1 MNNRLLFLLLFL
13 LPCTMRADVFPYLD
27 LDRALC
33 QYGTFQNPALHTG
46 RIDSL
51 IGTAVYGWQSRH
63 TILSDSTAYD
73 PYTYT
78 SNPRK
83 GLRMT
88 LPDGRPCV
96 RLGNLAWS
104 KEFVNQKD
112 YSGAERITYTHRV
125 TDAAPLLILYY
136 AAVLQ
141 MPGHKADEQPS
152 FTLQILDEYGRSL
165 SSDCYSFD
173 FVSGYNIDRSQWHT
187 DRYFTGTYPGA
198 NSPQDV
204 KEDSICWKDWTAMS
218 IDLSPYRNRTVRIQ
232 LTTSDCSFYGH
243 YGYAYFGIDI
253 ADRDVQF
260 ERCGAVDDSST
271 LAAPDYF
278 RYLWRSDAD
287 PSFVSTERTITVPND
302 GTLYTC
308 RVMNIENPEC
318 YFTISRRADPRV
330 PIASYT
336 ADQRRGGC
344 MDTLL
349 LTNTSYVSSSYLGL
363 DRLNEECETALWQI
377 RDPWGNITT
386 STSYNPDTVFLV
398 PGGEYEISLT
408 AGISGGLCE
417 SEETHSFLVVNAGKT
432 IIPFDTAICQGS
444 FLQHGPFIH
453 TEEGPYSDTLTSS
466 YTSCH
471 DTVIYQGFLHI
482 NPVTRMPTEEAVIC
496 QGGYYL
502 WRGLPYTD
510 PGTYADTLV
519 NQYGCDSIL
528 TMHLSV
534 SHAGIA
540 RRAPLPPDSWL
551 DPYPLT
557 IDSVFLCNRPDTLW
571 NGKRYDYAGDYRDTL
586 IDRYGCDSVAFLHLE
601 MAGVR
606 DTLYDTVC
614 TQMLP
619 YLWHGYSFYTDTLF
633 RDTTYLEDADKC
645 FDTIYTLYLHVEQTG
660 ALDTLR
666 DTVCTQMLPYHWRG
680 QTFLADTIVS
690 DTTYQADSDI
700 CFDTIYTLCLH
711 VEHTGVLDTLR
722 DTICTQM
729 LPYRWRGQTFLA
741 DTIVSDTTY
750 QADSDICFDTIY
762 TLCLHVEHTGVLDTL
777 RDTICTQ
784 MLPYRW
790 RGQTFLADTIVND
803 TTYQADSDICFDTI
817 YTLCLHTVTCCDTLE
832 SSLVAPLSVCAD
844 QDSVI
849 LFLPDRRGRIYSWSL
864 AFTSLGHSQ
873 GLNDCTVSLSDT
885 LPSRLA
891 FPLPPHH
898 TDGTYLRP
906 DNYPFSIVV
915 NGMCGQQ
922 LTFADTLHVLY
933 PAGLILQRWNDVLM
947 LQNEHY
953 NGGYTFSRI
962 RWFHDGNEITNNHP
976 DVRIGEA
983 GSYIYV
989 TGDDSRTLAFGTPY
1003 WAELTRTDDGRTF
1016 CTCPLVP
1023 EYTANH
1029 FTSYSQHVSIAVR
1042 RRSVSVSADMQG
1054 TIRLYDILGRS
1065 VAKTYSDGK
1074 SREHRFS
1081 LPAGTYLLLFEG
1093 NNTRESHRFVIQ

>member
-51 IGTAVYGWQSRH
+51 VGTAVYGWQSRH

-287 PSFVSTERTITVPND
+287 PSFASTERTITVPND

-336 ADQRRGGC
+336 ADQRHGEC

-363 DRLNEECETALWQI
+363 DRLDEECETALWQI

-466 YTSCH
+466 YTGCH

-571 NGKRYDYAGDYRDTL
+571 NGKRYDYAGNYRDTL

-619 YLWHGYSFYTDTLF
+619 YLWHGHSFYTDTLS
-633 RDTTYLEDADKC
+633 RDTTYLGDADKC
-645 FDTIYTLYLHVEQTG
+645 FDTIYTLCLHVEQTG
-660 ALDTLR
+660 VLDTLR
-666 DTVCTQMLPYHWRG
+666 DTICTQMLPYRWRG

-690 DTTYQADSDI
+690 DTTYQADSDK

-711 VEHTGVLDTLR
+711 VEQTGVLDTLR

-762 TLCLHVEHTGVLDTL
+762 TLCL
-777 RDTICTQ
+777 R
-784 MLPYRW
+784 
-790 RGQTFLADTIVND
+790 
-803 TTYQADSDICFDTI
+803 
-817 YTLCLHTVTCCDTLE
+817 TVTCCDTLK
-832 SSLVAPLSVCAD
+832 SSLVTPLFVCAD

-1029 FTSYSQHVSIAVR
+1029 FTSYSPHVSIAVR
-1042 RRSVSVSADMQG
+1042 RRSVSVSADLQG
-1054 TIRLYDILGRS
+1054 TIRLYDVLGRS
-1065 VAKTYSDGK
+1065 VAEAYSDGQD
-1074 SREHRFS
+1074 REYLFS

>member
-1 MNNRLLFLLLFL
+1 MNNRLFLLLLFL

-51 IGTAVYGWQSRH
+51 VGTAVYGWQSRH

-287 PSFVSTERTITVPND
+287 PSFASTERTITVPND

-363 DRLNEECETALWQI
+363 DRLDEECETALWQI

-466 YTSCH
+466 YTGCH

-586 IDRYGCDSVAFLHLE
+586 IDRYGCDSIAFLHLE

-619 YLWHGYSFYTDTLF
+619 YLWHGHSFYTDTLS
-633 RDTTYLEDADKC
+633 RDTTYLGDADKC
-645 FDTIYTLYLHVEQTG
+645 FDTIYTLYLHVEQ
-660 ALDTLR
+660 
-666 DTVCTQMLPYHWRG
+666 
-680 QTFLADTIVS
+680 
-690 DTTYQADSDI
+690 
-700 CFDTIYTLCLH
+700 
-711 VEHTGVLDTLR
+711 TGVLDTLR

-762 TLCLHVEHTGVLDTL
+762 TLCLHVEQTGVLDTL

-790 RGQTFLADTIVND
+790 RGQTFLADTIVSD

-817 YTLCLHTVTCCDTLE
+817 YTLCLRTVTCCDTLE

-1029 FTSYSQHVSIAVR
+1029 FTSYSPHVSIAVR
-1042 RRSVSVSADMQG
+1042 RRSVSVSADLQG
-1054 TIRLYDILGRS
+1054 TIRLYDVLGRS
-1065 VAKTYSDGK
+1065 VAEAYSDGQD
-1074 SREHRFS
+1074 REYLFS

>member
-1 MNNRLLFLLLFL
+1 MNNRLFLLLLFL

-27 LDRALC
+27 LERALC

-51 IGTAVYGWQSRH
+51 VGTAVYGWQSRH

-287 PSFVSTERTITVPND
+287 PSFASTERTITVPND

-363 DRLNEECETALWQI
+363 DRLDEECETALWQI

-466 YTSCH
+466 YTGCH

-571 NGKRYDYAGDYRDTL
+571 NGKRYDYVGDYRDTL

-606 DTLYDTVC
+606 DTLRDTVC

-619 YLWHGYSFYTDTLF
+619 YLWHGHLFYTDTLS

-660 ALDTLR
+660 VLDTLR
-666 DTVCTQMLPYHWRG
+666 DTVCTQMLPYRWRG
-680 QTFLADTIVS
+680 QTFLADTIVC

-711 VEHTGVLDTLR
+711 VEQTGVLDTLR

-729 LPYRWRGQTFLA
+729 LPYHWRGQTFLA
-741 DTIVSDTTY
+741 DTIVCDTTY

-762 TLCLHVEHTGVLDTL
+762 TLCL
-777 RDTICTQ
+777 R
-784 MLPYRW
+784 
-790 RGQTFLADTIVND
+790 
-803 TTYQADSDICFDTI
+803 
-817 YTLCLHTVTCCDTLE
+817 TVTCCDTLE
-832 SSLVAPLSVCAD
+832 SSLVTPLSVCAD

-849 LFLPDRRGRIYSWSL
+849 LFLPDRKGRIYSWSL

-1029 FTSYSQHVSIAVR
+1029 FTSYSPHVSIAVR
-1042 RRSVSVSADMQG
+1042 RRSVSVSADLQG
-1054 TIRLYDILGRS
+1054 TIRLYDVLGRS
-1065 VAKTYSDGK
+1065 VAEAYSDGQD
-1074 SREHRFS
+1074 REYLFS

>member
-83 GLRMT
+83 GLRMV

-287 PSFVSTERTITVPND
+287 PSFTSTERTITVPND

-363 DRLNEECETALWQI
+363 DRLDEECETALWQI

-466 YTSCH
+466 YTGCH

-528 TMHLSV
+528 TLHLSV

-601 MAGVR
+601 MAGIR

-619 YLWHGYSFYTDTLF
+619 YLWHGHSFYTDTLF
-633 RDTTYLEDADKC
+633 RDTTYLEGTDRC
-645 FDTIYTLYLHVEQTG
+645 FDTFSLLYLHVEQTG
-660 ALDTLR
+660 VLDTLR

-700 CFDTIYTLCLH
+700 CFDTIYTLCL
-711 VEHTGVLDTLR
+711 R
-722 DTICTQM
+722 
-729 LPYRWRGQTFLA
+729 
-741 DTIVSDTTY
+741 
-750 QADSDICFDTIY
+750 
-762 TLCLHVEHTGVLDTL
+762 
-777 RDTICTQ
+777 
-784 MLPYRW
+784 
-790 RGQTFLADTIVND
+790 
-803 TTYQADSDICFDTI
+803 
-817 YTLCLHTVTCCDTLE
+817 TVTCCDTLE

-873 GLNDCTVSLSDT
+873 GLNDCTISLSDT

-962 RWFHDGNEITNNHP
+962 RWFHDGNEITDSHP
-976 DVRIGEA
+976 DVRIGQA

-1029 FTSYSQHVSIAVR
+1029 LTSYSPHVSIAVR
-1042 RRSVSVSADMQG
+1042 RRNVSVSADQQG

-1065 VAKTYSDGK
+1065 VAEAYSDGQ
-1074 SREHRFS
+1074 SREHLFS

-1093 NNTRESHRFVIQ
+1093 NNARESHRFVIQ

>member
-1 MNNRLLFLLLFL
+1 MNNRLFLLLLFL
-13 LPCTMRADVFPYLD
+13 LPCTMQADVFPYLD

-51 IGTAVYGWQSRH
+51 VGTAVYGWQSRH

-287 PSFVSTERTITVPND
+287 PSFASTERTITVPND

-336 ADQRRGGC
+336 ADQRHGEC

-363 DRLNEECETALWQI
+363 DRLNEECETAFWQI

-466 YTSCH
+466 YTGCH

-586 IDRYGCDSVAFLHLE
+586 IDHYGCDSVAFLHLE

-619 YLWHGYSFYTDTLF
+619 YLWHGHSFYTDTLS
-633 RDTTYLEDADKC
+633 RDTTYLEDADEC

-660 ALDTLR
+660 VLDTLR
-666 DTVCTQMLPYHWRG
+666 DTV
-680 QTFLADTIVS
+680 
-690 DTTYQADSDI
+690 
-700 CFDTIYTLCLH
+700 
-711 VEHTGVLDTLR
+711 
-722 DTICTQM
+722 CTQM

-762 TLCLHVEHTGVLDTL
+762 TLCLHVEQTGVLDTL
-777 RDTICTQ
+777 RDTVCTQ

-790 RGQTFLADTIVND
+790 RGQTFLADTIVSD
-803 TTYQADSDICFDTI
+803 TTYQADSDKCFDTI

-1029 FTSYSQHVSIAVR
+1029 FTSYSPHVSIAVR
-1042 RRSVSVSADMQG
+1042 RRSVSVSADLQG
-1054 TIRLYDILGRS
+1054 TIRLYDVLGRS
-1065 VAKTYSDGK
+1065 VAEAYSDGQD
-1074 SREHRFS
+1074 REYLFS